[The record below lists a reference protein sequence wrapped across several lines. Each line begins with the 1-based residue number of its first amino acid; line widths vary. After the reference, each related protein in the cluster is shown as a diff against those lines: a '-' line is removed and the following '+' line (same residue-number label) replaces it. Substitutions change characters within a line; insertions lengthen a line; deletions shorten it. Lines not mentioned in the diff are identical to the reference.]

1 MTLMPAGKNCAGN
14 PSTCGGKAS
23 GALWVCGQPPVWP
36 VNYRSVLMITKLAES
51 SCWLQSN
58 HYPLCPRY
66 CVQFFSCRGG
76 AAGGA
81 APPFLGGDAA
91 GEGSPTISVGC
102 CLYDSCQPLPAS
114 APRFPLARTSSF
126 IKTVQ
131 AINSY
136 HGHISPCRTDA
147 VSVEVQ
153 ISAF

>member
-1 MTLMPAGKNCAGN
+1 MTLMPADKNCAGN
-14 PSTCGGKAS
+14 PSTCGEKAS

-58 HYPLCPRY
+58 HYPLCSRY
-66 CVQFFSCRGG
+66 CVQSFSCTGGVG
-76 AAGGA
+76 AAGG
-81 APPFLGGDAA
+81 
-91 GEGSPTISVGC
+91 GSPTISVGC

-114 APRFPLARTSSF
+114 SPRFPLARTSSF

-136 HGHISPCRTDA
+136 HGHISPWRTDA